1 MVRLGIG
8 HYGISSI
15 PNMKLK
21 TVCSLKTIIIQKKHI
36 PAGESI
42 GYSRK
47 GISSKERIIGILPIG
62 YADGY
67 DRKLGNGVGE
77 VFVNGSKAKIV
88 GNICMDLCMIDITDI
103 KANEGDVVEL
113 FGENISIQEIAH
125 KLNTITYEV
134 LTGISRRVK
143 RIYFQE

>member
-8 HYGISSI
+8 HYGISAVTGV
-15 PNMKLK
+15 KLK
-21 TVCSLKTIIIQKKHI
+21 TVCALKTIIIQIKDI

-42 GYSRK
+42 GYGRK
-47 GISSKERIIGILPIG
+47 GISSKNRKIGILPIG

-77 VFVNGSKAKIV
+77 VFVNGKRAKIV
-88 GNICMDLCMIDITDI
+88 GNICMDLCMIDITGMDVS
-103 KANEGDVVEL
+103 EGDVVEL
-113 FGENISIQEIAH
+113 FGENISINEIAEQL
-125 KLNTITYEV
+125 KTITYEV

-143 RIYFQE
+143 RIYYQE

>member
-1 MVRLGIG
+1 
-8 HYGISSI
+8 
-15 PNMKLK
+15 
-21 TVCSLKTIIIQKKHI
+21 
-36 PAGESI
+36 
-42 GYSRK
+42 
-47 GISSKERIIGILPIG
+47 
-62 YADGY
+62 
-67 DRKLGNGVGE
+67 VGE
-77 VFVNGSKAKIV
+77 VFVNGSKTKIV